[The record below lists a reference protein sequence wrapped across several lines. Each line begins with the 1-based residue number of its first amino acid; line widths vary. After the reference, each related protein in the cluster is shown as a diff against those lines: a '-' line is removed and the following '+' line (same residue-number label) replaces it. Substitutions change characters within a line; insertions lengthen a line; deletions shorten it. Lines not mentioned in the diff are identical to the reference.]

1 LKNYHSYSEIRSD
14 LDLGIVSC
22 EDIVNHHLA
31 VIQAKNPLINAFLEV
46 FSVEALLQAKA
57 IDKKIKNGSAGRLAG
72 LVVGIKDLFCFSGH
86 QLTCASKILE
96 GFESQ
101 ITATCIE
108 RLLTEDAI
116 VIGRQ
121 NCDEFAM
128 GSSNENSAYGIT
140 RNPIDE
146 STVPGGSSGAS
157 AAAVAADMCQVSIG
171 SDTGGSVRQPASFCG
186 IVGLKPT
193 YSRISRYGLTAYA
206 SSFDCVGVLSKSVED
221 AQLVLDVMAGHD
233 PRDSTSSKK
242 PALPSHEEQ
251 RANKKIVFF
260 KELSSASGCTQ
271 EIKESFSNF
280 RQQLTEQG
288 HEVVEM
294 SFPYLDYL
302 LPIYYIL
309 TSAEAS
315 ANLSRYD
322 GVRYGKR
329 VGGAEVLEQ
338 MYKRTRTEGFGEEVL
353 RRIILGTFVLS
364 SSYQDAF
371 YTKAQKARRL
381 VKDFTANI
389 LENHDFIVMPTTP
402 TTAFKIGEKSE
413 DPLEMYLSDIFTV
426 QASVSGLPAISI
438 PYGADKS
445 GLPIGMQI
453 ISGAFEE
460 HKLLHFADR
469 LMITQT
475 V

>member
-1 LKNYHSYSEIRSD
+1 
-14 LDLGIVSC
+14 
-22 EDIVNHHLA
+22 
-31 VIQAKNPLINAFLEV
+31 
-46 FSVEALLQAKA
+46 
-57 IDKKIKNGSAGRLAG
+57 
-72 LVVGIKDLFCFSGH
+72 
-86 QLTCASKILE
+86 
-96 GFESQ
+96 
-101 ITATCIE
+101 
-108 RLLTEDAI
+108 
-116 VIGRQ
+116 
-121 NCDEFAM
+121 
-128 GSSNENSAYGIT
+128 
-140 RNPIDE
+140 
-146 STVPGGSSGAS
+146 
-157 AAAVAADMCQVSIG
+157 
-171 SDTGGSVRQPASFCG
+171 
-186 IVGLKPT
+186 
-193 YSRISRYGLTAYA
+193 
-206 SSFDCVGVLSKSVED
+206 
-221 AQLVLDVMAGHD
+221 
-233 PRDSTSSKK
+233 
-242 PALPSHEEQ
+242 
-251 RANKKIVFF
+251 
-260 KELSSASGCTQ
+260 
-271 EIKESFSNF
+271 
-280 RQQLTEQG
+280 
-288 HEVVEM
+288 VVEM

>member
-242 PALPSHEEQ
+242 PAKSKQKNCFLQ
-251 RANKKIVFF
+251 RAFQCKRLYAGNKGIFF
-260 KELSSASGCTQ
+260 K
-271 EIKESFSNF
+271 F
-280 RQQLTEQG
+280 
-288 HEVVEM
+288 
-294 SFPYLDYL
+294 
-302 LPIYYIL
+302 
-309 TSAEAS
+309 
-315 ANLSRYD
+315 
-322 GVRYGKR
+322 
-329 VGGAEVLEQ
+329 
-338 MYKRTRTEGFGEEVL
+338 
-353 RRIILGTFVLS
+353 
-364 SSYQDAF
+364 
-371 YTKAQKARRL
+371 
-381 VKDFTANI
+381 
-389 LENHDFIVMPTTP
+389 
-402 TTAFKIGEKSE
+402 
-413 DPLEMYLSDIFTV
+413 
-426 QASVSGLPAISI
+426 
-438 PYGADKS
+438 
-445 GLPIGMQI
+445 
-453 ISGAFEE
+453 
-460 HKLLHFADR
+460 
-469 LMITQT
+469 
-475 V
+475 